1 MMDVVMNFIELME
14 DFGVEAAVAIA
25 LFIAAFAM
33 IFAVYKEKVLK
44 YILHERNVL
53 GFAFSLIYAG
63 VDLLLSRF
71 GMISHRAFYEL
82 LFLDVLY
89 LACCIYLI
97 KHPSLYAKKKLD
109 EMERRFNE
117 GDILEN
123 KEFFRKKPSGT

>member
-63 VDLLLSRF
+63 VDFLLSVK
-71 GMISHRAFYEL
+71 
-82 LFLDVLY
+82 VLP
-89 LACCIYLI
+89 AINC
-97 KHPSLYAKKKLD
+97 SLV
-109 EMERRFNE
+109 
-117 GDILEN
+117 
-123 KEFFRKKPSGT
+123 